1 MFFVL
6 CGRLKESGPWKS
18 VACDS
23 LWYPWLDRKVMGR
36 DWGDHLGPLR
46 AYLGIHYHAV
56 KTFANS
62 EQVLERNE

>member
-1 MFFVL
+1 M
-6 CGRLKESGPWKS
+6 
-18 VACDS
+18 
-23 LWYPWLDRKVMGR
+23 MGR
-36 DWGDHLGPLR
+36 DWGDHLEPLR